1 MAKFPADEMDERRL
15 QGLLRERKRLKHLR
29 VRRRGD
35 VLTLESGP
43 TADPHAHARLRKV
56 SQSLWI
62 LEMPSHTR
70 WEPTPF
76 RERMEP
82 LLAILVESFGWTL
95 APID

>member
-1 MAKFPADEMDERRL
+1 MPKFHADEFDEKRL
-15 QGLLRERKRLKHLR
+15 KALLRERKPLKHLR

-35 VLTLESGP
+35 MLTLESGA

-70 WEPTPF
+70 WQPTPF
-76 RERMEP
+76 RETMEP
-82 LLAILVESFGWTL
+82 LLAILVESFAWTL